1 MRLDKTSNPAFN
13 DYFWENDKS
22 TSEKMSVKGIILKSL
37 ISLLIVAAI
46 VVYVW
51 NLYVTGT
58 EIKWFVTGGMITAIV
73 ISIIISVRNEWAKF
87 LVPLYAIAKGFF
99 LGGITSYAHAKF
111 LNLPFQAIGVTIMTF
126 FVMLLLYQTR
136 IIVVTKKLR
145 SVIITACAS
154 IFIIYLM
161 SWILSFFGIE
171 TFIWGTSWL
180 AILFNVLA
188 AIFASLALLLD
199 FDYIEKHKN
208 KAPKEKEW
216 LATWG
221 LLVTLIWLYVEIL
234 RLMKK
239 LAIRF

>member
-1 MRLDKTSNPAFN
+1 M
-13 DYFWENDKS
+13 
-22 TSEKMSVKGIILKSL
+22 
-37 ISLLIVAAI
+37 IS
-46 VVYVW
+46 
-51 NLYVTGT
+51 
-58 EIKWFVTGGMITAIV
+58 AIV
-73 ISIIISVRNEWAKF
+73 ISIVISVRKEWAKF

-99 LGGITSYAHAKF
+99 LGGISSYAHAKF
-111 LNLPFQAIGVTIMTF
+111 PNLPFQAIGVTIVTF
-126 FVMLLLYQTR
+126 FVMLSLYQTR

-154 IFIIYLM
+154 IFMVYLI
-161 SWILSFFGIE
+161 SWILSFFGIK
-171 TFIWGTSWL
+171 TFIWGTSWV
-180 AILFNVLA
+180 AIIFNVLA

-221 LLVTLIWLYVEIL
+221 LLVTLVWLYVEIL
-234 RLMKK
+234 RFMKK